1 MWIGNAELQLMVR
14 INLLPHRQI
23 KRAERQ
29 RQFNLMLAATAVAAA
44 VLVFMGQTYIGTQ
57 VDAQLDRNNR
67 LTTANE
73 KLDKE
78 IAEIKDLKDQIN
90 SVLERKQ
97 VVENLQTDRSQA
109 VVVLDEIARQLP
121 EGMVLTSIKQQGK
134 TITLQGTADT
144 NARVATL
151 VRNFSTSAWLEA
163 PRLIEIKA
171 VADKAA
177 KSKQNNFT
185 MTVNLKAPKAEAVPT
200 PKSGNKK

>member
-1 MWIGNAELQLMVR
+1 MVR

-29 RQFNLMLAATAVAAA
+29 RQFNLMLAVTAIAAA
-44 VLVFMGQTYIGTQ
+44 ALVFMGQTYISAQIDSQ
-57 VDAQLDRNNR
+57 VSRNDRLNA
-67 LTTANE
+67 ANE

-90 SVLERKQ
+90 NVLERKQ
-97 VVENLQTDRSQA
+97 VVENLQTDRSQG

-121 EGMVLTSIKQQGK
+121 EGMFLTSIKQEGK
-134 TITLQGTADT
+134 TITLQGIADT

-151 VRNFSTSAWLEA
+151 VRNLSASEWLER

-171 VADKAA
+171 VADKSE
-177 KSKQNNFT
+177 KSKQNTFT
-185 MTVNLKAPKAEAVPT
+185 MTVNLKAPNTEELAQDP
-200 PKSGNKK
+200 SGKKK

>member
-1 MWIGNAELQLMVR
+1 MVR

-29 RQFNLMLAATAVAAA
+29 RQFNLMLVATAIAGA
-44 VLVFMGQTYIGTQ
+44 VLVFMGQTYISTQ
-57 VDAQLDRNNR
+57 IDSQLSRNGR
-67 LTTANE
+67 LDTANTQ
-73 KLDKE
+73 LDKE
-78 IAEIKDLKDQIN
+78 IAEIRELKNQIN

-134 TITLQGTADT
+134 TITLQGLADT

-151 VRNFSTSAWLEA
+151 VRNLSTSPWMER

-171 VADKAA
+171 VADKTS
-177 KSKQNNFT
+177 KTKQNNFT
-185 MTVNLKAPKAEAVPT
+185 MNVSLKAPKPETAAPE
-200 PKSGNKK
+200 SRKKR

>member
-1 MWIGNAELQLMVR
+1 MVR

-29 RQFNLMLAATAVAAA
+29 RQFNLMLVATAIAGA
-44 VLVFMGQTYIGTQ
+44 VLVFMGQTYISTQ
-57 VDAQLDRNNR
+57 IDSQLSRNGR
-67 LTTANE
+67 LDTANTQ
-73 KLDKE
+73 LDKE
-78 IAEIKDLKDQIN
+78 IAEIRELKNQIN

-134 TITLQGTADT
+134 TITLQGLADT

-151 VRNFSTSAWLEA
+151 VRNLSTSPWMER

-171 VADKAA
+171 VADKTS
-177 KSKQNNFT
+177 KTKQNNFT
-185 MTVNLKAPKAEAVPT
+185 MNLSLKAPKPETAAPE
-200 PKSGNKK
+200 SRKKR